1 MIDWLVATLL
11 VGADPRSGCADVL
24 ARRMSCQ
31 NAATERAGTTRFRI
45 RAYPYGNSGVL
56 AATATA
62 QRVARGGGIGGG
74 TALRFFH
81 HGLPERSA
89 LRRVRE
95 KNRPAG
101 DHRYEGTAVNETA
114 AGFFARLKHRK
125 LVQWALAYIAASFA
139 LIQVLDVVVSRFDW
153 PAEFERVIILALAVG
168 FAVMLVVAWY
178 HGEKGQLR
186 ASGAE
191 LLLIALVLAIGGGL
205 LWKFAGAA
213 AHRDVTANSTAHAAP
228 AMQRVAAAASAGGDA
243 SSGPAIPAK
252 SIAVLPFENLS
263 DNKDNVYFSDGL
275 SEEILNS
282 LARIDGLRVIGR
294 TSSFQF
300 KGKDVDSRTIGARL
314 GVANLLEGS
323 VRREGERARVTA
335 QLIRASDG
343 TQLWS
348 QTYDRTVTDSLAVQL
363 DIAEQ
368 VAGVLD
374 VVLDDK
380 QRARMRA
387 AGVKNVD
394 AFIAYQKGWKLYID
408 AHAKPGVNLIDG
420 LRQANVE
427 FDKATALDPNFSFAY
442 YAEADLYEH
451 TLMADGRSHAELLD
465 AQRAALHTLERAAA
479 TSPDPQQRDLALA
492 ERQMLSDDWHGLA
505 DRIETAL
512 KQPGCSAPNWMPVF
526 ASAFGYGDLIE
537 NLGAR
542 VNVCDPLNP
551 INYRTRISVALATG
565 HPQRALDVLAKSE
578 TTFGGG
584 PTPTLSQAI
593 ALTMLGRTAEAQATL
608 DSIEPIG
615 EAFYIAQLIVGK
627 AASVDPAKLHASLQ
641 KVDRNSSKFEGRDIT
656 DAVEASLSGD
666 RAEANRHAAM
676 LDARPAGG
684 LLLAILI
691 TECQCGAPFDLDA
704 TPHFKALLA
713 ESGLR
718 WPPPKTIK
726 YPTRAAQA
734 GPPPFSAPVAAKA
747 RAHG

>member
-1 MIDWLVATLL
+1 MNEIATGFLV
-11 VGADPRSGCADVL
+11 
-24 ARRMSCQ
+24 
-31 NAATERAGTTRFRI
+31 
-45 RAYPYGNSGVL
+45 
-56 AATATA
+56 
-62 QRVARGGGIGGG
+62 
-74 TALRFFH
+74 
-81 HGLPERSA
+81 
-89 LRRVRE
+89 
-95 KNRPAG
+95 
-101 DHRYEGTAVNETA
+101 
-114 AGFFARLKHRK
+114 RLKQRK
-125 LVQWALAYIAASFA
+125 LVQWALAYIAAAFA
-139 LIQVLDVVVSRFDW
+139 FLQGIDIVAAKFGWPDTVERLLII
-153 PAEFERVIILALAVG
+153 AICVG
-168 FAVMLVVAWY
+168 FFVTLLLAWY
-178 HGEKGQLR
+178 HGDQGRRR
-186 ASGAE
+186 ASGTE
-191 LLLIALVLAIGGGL
+191 LLLIALVLAVGGGL
-205 LWKFAGAA
+205 LWKFASVSADRDATGTSTTLVAQAMPRMPSAA
-213 AHRDVTANSTAHAAP
+213 STAGNAQA
-228 AMQRVAAAASAGGDA
+228 QSAAAA
-243 SSGPAIPAK
+243 IPEK

-263 DNKDNVYFSDGL
+263 DDKDNVYFSDGL

-300 KGKDVDSRTIGARL
+300 KGKDVDSPTIGRRL

-323 VRREGERARVTA
+323 VRREGERARITA

-343 TQLWS
+343 IQLWS

-368 VAGVLD
+368 VAGVLN

-408 AHAKPGVNLIDG
+408 AHAHAKPGVNLIEG

-451 TLMADGRSHAELLD
+451 TLMSDGRSRAELLD
-465 AQRAALHTLERAAA
+465 AQRAALHTLERAGA

-542 VNVCDPLNP
+542 VNVCDPLNG
-551 INYRTRISVALATG
+551 INYHTRVSAALATG
-565 HPQRALDVLAKSE
+565 HPQRALDIWAKAE
-578 TTFGGG
+578 ATFGGG
-584 PTPTLSQAI
+584 PTPTLDQAI
-593 ALTMLGRTAEAQATL
+593 ALAMLGRTAEAQAML
-608 DSIEPIG
+608 DSIEQRG
-615 EAFYIAQLIVGK
+615 AGYNIAQLIVGK
-627 AASVDPAKLHASLQ
+627 AAGVDPAKLNASLQ
-641 KVDRNSSKFEGRDIT
+641 KVDRNSSKFQDWDVT
-656 DAVEASLSGD
+656 DAVVAALSGN
-666 RAEANRHAAM
+666 RAEADRDAAA

-684 LLLAILI
+684 LLLAIVV
-691 TECQCGAPFDLDA
+691 TDCQCGAPFDLDA
-704 TPHFKALLA
+704 TPRFKALLA

-718 WPPPKTIK
+718 WPPPETIK
-726 YPTRAAQA
+726 YPARAAHD
-734 GPPPFSAPVAAKA
+734 GSPPVSAAAAAKA
-747 RAHG
+747 RLHD